1 MLLRRVGDW
10 EGVQSSS
17 DGPDQLENIVPMH
30 EASILSAIRR
40 RFRNGKAFTGCGPTL
55 VAVNPYKELPGVLS
69 DDTAATYRDRSVQEL
84 EATPPHLYAVVVSRV
99 TITICMFEWVGDEAT
114 VSHSRRSTTA

>member
-1 MLLRRVGDW
+1 MVPLPLLYPHLPLCEPVQQELRRTLV
-10 EGVQSSS
+10 SSS
-17 DGPDQLENIVPMH
+17 ATGRALLQAEHFDAD
-30 EASILSAIRR
+30 SAW
-40 RFRNGKAFTGCGPTL
+40 TL